1 MGGEGQGRA
10 RRSPWTRRQRMLQ
23 PIPWLLARGTNRSG
37 LSPGRAMALPSRRV
51 LGPPCFPWTLV
62 LGQPHLSKGL
72 GHSASQVH
80 SPSCP
85 VRSSAW
91 MVPMGHLL
99 ARGDPRGSPSV
110 ISRRGRQPAV
120 GGRGTLGQAE
130 TFCGY
135 SQGLQ
140 WFRCWQ
146 VLGLVSSCSNLTSLS
161 LAG

>member
-1 MGGEGQGRA
+1 
-10 RRSPWTRRQRMLQ
+10 
-23 PIPWLLARGTNRSG
+23 
-37 LSPGRAMALPSRRV
+37 
-51 LGPPCFPWTLV
+51 
-62 LGQPHLSKGL
+62 
-72 GHSASQVH
+72 
-80 SPSCP
+80 
-85 VRSSAW
+85 

-99 ARGDPRGSPSV
+99 ARGDPQGSPSV
-110 ISRRGRQPAV
+110 TSWRAWQPAV

-146 VLGLVSSCSNLTSLS
+146 VLGLISSCSNLASLS